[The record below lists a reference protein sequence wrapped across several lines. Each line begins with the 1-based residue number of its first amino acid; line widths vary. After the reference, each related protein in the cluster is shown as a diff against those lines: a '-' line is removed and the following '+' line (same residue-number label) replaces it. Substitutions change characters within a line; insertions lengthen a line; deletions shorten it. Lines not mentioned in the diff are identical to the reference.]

1 MGVTRPQAS
10 GLSLRILLKI
20 SSSLVVKIHQIGTKV
35 EIVAREG
42 GFFYGFAEQNPAA
55 FLGGGLKL
63 PLRQV
68 GVLFC
73 FLAAKAALL
82 RGKIRVDTTYIEKA
96 FCLALIAV
104 SYNF

>member
-42 GFFYGFAEQNPAA
+42 GFFYGFAEQNPNFPNKNRRNAPESVEK
-55 FLGGGLKL
+55 FVFGGSSQTRTG
-63 PLRQV
+63 
-68 GVLFC
+68 
-73 FLAAKAALL
+73 
-82 RGKIRVDTTYIEKA
+82 DTR
-96 FCLALIAV
+96 L
-104 SYNF
+104 

>member
-1 MGVTRPQAS
+1 MGRVGVTRPQAS

-73 FLAAKAALL
+73 FVAA
-82 RGKIRVDTTYIEKA
+82 
-96 FCLALIAV
+96 
-104 SYNF
+104 